1 MRIAIMGSGGVGGYF
16 GARLAKG
23 GAEVVFI
30 ARGAHLAAMRER
42 GLAIEG
48 AEPFALTKVDATDDP
63 ATVGPVDVVLFCVKL
78 WDSEAAARS
87 IAPMIGPQTTVISLQ
102 NGVQKD
108 DVLRPL
114 IGETAIMGGV
124 AYMATTVLRPGVIAQ
139 TGAFHRMIF
148 GEYDGRPSE
157 RAVALLAA
165 CQRGGINAEISTDI
179 RRAIWEKFVFLVG
192 LSGSTSAMRKPLG
205 QIRGNPRSRAFLLDL
220 MRETVAVG
228 RALGVDLP
236 ADYAQERL
244 SFADTLPP
252 DMTSSMQ
259 HDLERGQRLELAWLS
274 GAVMTLG
281 ERVGVPTPANRAVN
295 DILILHAFGRDG
307 PAQATDA
314 GR

>member
-1 MRIAIMGSGGVGGYF
+1 MKIVMMGSGGVGGYF

-48 AEPFALTKVDATDDP
+48 PEPFALAKVDATDDP
-63 ATVGPVDVVLFCVKL
+63 ATVGPVDVILFCVKL

-87 IAPMIGPQTTVISLQ
+87 LATMIGPKTSVISLQ

-114 IGETAIMGGV
+114 VGETATMGGV

-157 RAVALLAA
+157 RAVTLLGA

-192 LSGSTSAMRKPLG
+192 LSGSTGTMRKPIG
-205 QIRGNPRSRAFLLDL
+205 QIRASPRSRAFLYDL

-236 ADYAQERL
+236 EDYAQARL
-244 SFADTLPP
+244 AFADTLPP

-259 HDLERGQRLELAWLS
+259 HDLARGQRLELGWLS
-274 GAVMTLG
+274 GAVMALG
-281 ERVGVPTPANRAVN
+281 ERGGVPTPANRAVN
-295 DILILHAFGRDG
+295 DILILHALGRDRS
-307 PAQATDA
+307 ASATDGA
-314 GR
+314 R

>member
-30 ARGAHLAAMRER
+30 ARGAHLAAMRQR

-48 AEPFALTKVDATDDP
+48 PEPLALAEVQATDDP
-63 ATVGPVDVVLFCVKL
+63 AAVGPVDVILFCVKL

-87 IAPMIGPQTTVISLQ
+87 LAPMITPNTTVISLQ

-114 IGETAIMGGV
+114 VGETAIMGGV
-124 AYMATTVLRPGVIAQ
+124 AYMATTVSRPGVIAQ
-139 TGAFHRMIF
+139 TGKFHRMIF
-148 GEYDGRPSE
+148 GEYDGRPSQ
-157 RAVALLAA
+157 RATALLAA
-165 CQRGGINAEISTDI
+165 CQCGGINTEISTDI

-192 LSGSTSAMRKPLG
+192 LSGSTTTMRKPLG

-220 MRETVAVG
+220 MGETVAVG

-236 ADYAQERL
+236 EDYARSRL
-244 SFADTLPP
+244 AFADTLPP

-259 HDLERGQRLELAWLS
+259 HDLERGQRLELDWLS
-274 GAVMTLG
+274 GAVMALG
-281 ERVGVPTPANRAVN
+281 GRAGVPIPANRAVN
-295 DILILHAFGRDG
+295 DILILHAQGRDV
-307 PAQATDA
+307 PAGATD
-314 GR
+314 GRQ